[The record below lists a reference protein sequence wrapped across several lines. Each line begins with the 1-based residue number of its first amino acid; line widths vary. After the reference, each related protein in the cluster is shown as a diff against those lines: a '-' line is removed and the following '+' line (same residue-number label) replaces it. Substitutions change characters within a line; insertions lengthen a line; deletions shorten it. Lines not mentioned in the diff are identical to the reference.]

1 MKINAYGA
9 CTLTY
14 ATLRTANPRKVATE
28 DEQSIKNVFTQN
40 TIAQCTTF
48 FLPSFFIFIK

>member
-9 CTLTY
+9 CTLMY
-14 ATLRTANPRKVATE
+14 AALRTANPRKVATE